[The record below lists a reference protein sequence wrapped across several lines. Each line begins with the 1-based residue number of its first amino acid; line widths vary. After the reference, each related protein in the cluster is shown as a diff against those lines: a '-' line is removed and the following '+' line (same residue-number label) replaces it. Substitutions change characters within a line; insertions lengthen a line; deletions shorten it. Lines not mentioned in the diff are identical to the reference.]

1 MYIVLKGFK
10 DTDKR
15 IYVFFSEK
23 VGPPIK
29 SLSWS
34 KSLSLGTGS
43 MGTSVYVGILQDGR
57 EVAVKRVLIQAGENL
72 AENEKEILS
81 SSIQC
86 PHIVSYLHFMKDD
99 IFIYLI
105 LDLCEETLKDLV
117 NSQTAEYLK
126 HHGPRMIKE
135 ILTGLEFL
143 HSRGIVHRDL
153 KPSNVLVDV
162 EGHMKLSD
170 FGISRALNE
179 DETTVCTDVKGTH
192 GWMPAEVI
200 EAMNQEEKCRFKKK
214 SDMQVAG
221 MIGFFVLTKG
231 EHPFGEEF
239 DRMRNIVNGNP
250 VALNKLANRNAGTFV
265 SWLINKEI
273 QNRPYA
279 HEALRHSF
287 MSQVAAY
294 NGLPRPRIT
303 SR

>member
-1 MYIVLKGFK
+1 MLKGFK
-10 DTDKR
+10 DSDIR
-15 IYVFFSEK
+15 IYGVFLQK

-29 SLSWS
+29 SLSWDE
-34 KSLSLGTGS
+34 SLLLGTGC
-43 MGTSVYVGILQDGR
+43 MGTSVYVGVLQDGR
-57 EVAVKRVLIQAGENL
+57 EVAVKRVLIQAGKHL

-81 SSIQC
+81 SIKC
-86 PHIVSYLHFMKDD
+86 LHIVSYLHFMQDD

-105 LDLCEETLKDLV
+105 LHLCEETLKDLV
-117 NSQTAEYLK
+117 NSQTVEYLRDL
-126 HHGPRMIKE
+126 GPRMIKE
-135 ILTGLEFL
+135 VLTGLEFL
-143 HSRGIVHRDL
+143 HSRDIVHRDL

-179 DETTVCTDVKGTH
+179 DETTVCTDVKGTQ

-200 EAMNQEEKCRFKKK
+200 EAMNQEKKCRYKKK
-214 SDMQVAG
+214 SDIQVTG
-221 MIGFFVLTKG
+221 MIAFFVLTKG
-231 EHPFGEEF
+231 EHPFGDGS

-250 VALNKLANRNAGTFV
+250 VALNKLGDRNAVIFV

-279 HEALRHSF
+279 HEVLRHSL
-287 MSQVAAY
+287 MEKVETY
-294 NGLPRPRIT
+294 NGLPRPKIT